1 MSPKRAAGPRN
12 PGYKLKGFKKF
23 KFMPGFNES
32 RVAVGDDTRCTVF
45 EDFIDLE
52 SHSFAHGRGKQ
63 FVAGRAA
70 NIYYAGTCGTGM
82 CSVIH
87 WKDMGLFRKGYG
99 HASELVILEKRT
111 GLLERKVPY
120 ALFAR
125 HARQTNTMLPYMD
138 GAQMVTRE
146 KPWSP

>member
-1 MSPKRAAGPRN
+1 MSQTACHLP
-12 PGYKLKGFKKF
+12 
-23 KFMPGFNES
+23 
-32 RVAVGDDTRCTVF
+32 
-45 EDFIDLE
+45 
-52 SHSFAHGRGKQ
+52 HGRGKQ

-146 KPWSP
+146 KPGSP

>member
-1 MSPKRAAGPRN
+1 
-12 PGYKLKGFKKF
+12 
-23 KFMPGFNES
+23 
-32 RVAVGDDTRCTVF
+32 
-45 EDFIDLE
+45 
-52 SHSFAHGRGKQ
+52 
-63 FVAGRAA
+63 
-70 NIYYAGTCGTGM
+70 
-82 CSVIH
+82 
-87 WKDMGLFRKGYG
+87 MGLFRKGYG

-146 KPWSP
+146 KPGSP